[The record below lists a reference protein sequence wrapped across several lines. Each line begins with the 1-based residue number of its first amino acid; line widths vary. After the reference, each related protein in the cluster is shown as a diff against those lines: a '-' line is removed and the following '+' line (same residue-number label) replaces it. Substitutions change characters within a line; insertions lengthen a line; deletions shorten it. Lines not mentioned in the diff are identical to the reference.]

1 MRILAIIILLP
12 ILALGQRSN
21 EDWTTP
27 IADVKFSEGK
37 IIYSYSADDQP
48 GFFRIQ
54 PVSFDKNLLVMKQ
67 VRGIGWLDGDDM
79 HMLFKQTDEYLENW
93 QPGIAHNRDKYI
105 LLEHCVIKILW
116 EPQEKLS
123 AHTLEMIDLLKS
135 DLSID
140 IAISTGLVMK
150 LYDYYN
156 NSH

>member
-1 MRILAIIILLP
+1 LRFLAIIILLP
-12 ILALGQRSN
+12 VLALGQQGK

-37 IIYSYSADDQP
+37 IIYSYSADEHP
-48 GFFRIQ
+48 GFERIQ

-79 HMLFKQTDEYLENW
+79 HKLFEQTDEYLENW
-93 QPGIAHNRDKYI
+93 QPGIANNRDKYI

-123 AHTLEMIDLLKS
+123 AHTLEMVELLKS

-140 IAISTGLVMK
+140 IAESAGLVMK
-150 LYDYYN
+150 LHDYYN